1 MGGVSSLVSG
11 AAGASH
17 VDASWLAFCASAS
30 QGLAVVENHEFALLG
45 VATSGAGTS
54 TAAISAEESTGVG
67 ATSRGFALAG
77 GGGGAISK
85 VPGLASSSC
94 FSGFA
99 QASIRTAS
107 EGGLAFISS
116 GRVLLRVA
124 STAPAH

>member
-67 ATSRGFALAG
+67 AASNGFALAG
-77 GGGGAISK
+77 GGGGAVSK
-85 VPGLASSSC
+85 VPGLASSFC
-94 FSGFA
+94 FSGF
-99 QASIRTAS
+99 
-107 EGGLAFISS
+107 GLGTIGHAA
-116 GRVLLRVA
+116 V
-124 STAPAH
+124 

>member
-1 MGGVSSLVSG
+1 MGAVSSLLTG

-67 ATSRGFALAG
+67 ATSNGFALAG
-77 GGGGAISK
+77 GGIGAGSK
-85 VPGLASSSC
+85 APGFAA
-94 FSGFA
+94 FSGV
-99 QASIRTAS
+99 S
-107 EGGLAFISS
+107 GLCPE
-116 GRVLLRVA
+116 
-124 STAPAH
+124 ST